1 MSNPEL
7 DRFLFWLKENN
18 AEFEDIFFKEY
29 SHNERGVHSK
39 KPIKKGSIV
48 IKIPKKL
55 IIHSNRPSKY
65 GNLMDKYEI
74 NIKKKNLTK
83 LVLFMLEDM
92 EDDDSFF
99 KPYYD
104 ILPEDLSHMPI
115 FWNDDELSFLE
126 NSHFLS
132 SITDRRKILE
142 DNYKELCRLPGFS
155 KKFTFGDFCTV
166 RTLVGSRN
174 FGLNVDSSQVTAMV
188 PLGDMFNHERPPDVK
203 WTFEQNLDSYTM
215 RANHDI
221 KHGQAITD
229 SYGKKSNNEYLLYYG
244 FTSPDNDYNCKTLID
259 LDCQIDNDPD
269 YELRKRFIDDNQ
281 KYFLDKNWNS
291 IDINRLLSQL
301 RIINANIEEL
311 HLIIEKYS
319 DTIVIPPLSKRNEKL
334 VLQALLKILKKEKDN
349 YGTELGDN
357 LKQLKNNLK
366 KNQREALNIVVSE
379 KNNIKFLEENIKKL
393 MKHLLI
399 GKEKESPDSTSDKY
413 LKLIKLL

>member
-1 MSNPEL
+1 MSNPKLERL
-7 DRFLFWLKENN
+7 LLWLKENG
-18 AEFEDIFFKEY
+18 AEFDNIFFREY

-39 KPIKKGSIV
+39 KSIKKDSLV

-55 IIHSNRPSKY
+55 IIHSDRPSKY
-65 GNLMDKYEI
+65 GNLMDEYEI

-83 LVLFMLEDM
+83 LVLFMLDDM
-92 EDDDSFF
+92 KDDDSFF

-115 FWNDDELSFLE
+115 FWSDEELLFLE

-142 DNYKELCRLPGFS
+142 NNYKELCRLPDFS

-174 FGLNVDSSQVTAMV
+174 FGLNIDGNHVTAMV

-244 FTSPDNDYNCKTLID
+244 FTTPDNDYNCKTLVD
-259 LDCQIDNDPD
+259 LDYNENIDTDS
-269 YELRKRFIDDNQ
+269 EIRKSFINENQ
-281 KYFLDKNWNS
+281 KYFLDKNMDS
-291 IDINRLLSQL
+291 DDINRLLSQL
-301 RIINANIEEL
+301 RIINANIQEL
-311 HLIIEKYS
+311 NIIVEKYS
-319 DTIVIPPLSKRNEKL
+319 DKNFVPPISKRNEEL
-334 VLQALLKILKKEKDN
+334 VIKSFLKILKKEKEN
-349 YGTELGDN
+349 YGTSISENKKLLSKDIDN
-357 LKQLKNNLK
+357 NKQ
-366 KNQREALNIVVSE
+366 QALNIILGE
-379 KNNIKFLEENIKKL
+379 KNNIKFLEKNIEQL
-393 MKHLLI
+393 LKHLLND
-399 GKEKESPDSTSDKY
+399 GDKKSLHSSLHNY
-413 LKLIKLL
+413 LKLIEFL